1 MGIQSYSNPEL
12 HDESVFEG
20 EGRLSHDEPKSS
32 LNRLIRTGDVVF
44 GDTSVR
50 LVPMYT
56 FP

>member
-12 HDESVFEG
+12 HESVFEG
-20 EGRLSHDEPKSS
+20 EGLSHDEPKSS
-32 LNRLIRTGDVVF
+32 LNRLLRTGDVVF